1 MSNKNVSVSVSTAL
15 TNVPYFVLRNEIET
29 GYSVFQKELL
39 DIFKFYKI
47 YKEGAEFIAQGT
59 NGDYV
64 ASNIKYKIAKI
75 LIDKEAR
82 FMFSQ
87 TPDITIKGDSVEDE
101 QKEQIEQYQRLVD
114 KILKKMKNRYNNI
127 RHW

>member
-1 MSNKNVSVSVSTAL
+1 MSNKDVSVSVNTAL
-15 TNVPYFVLRNEIET
+15 PSVPYFVLSNELEN
-29 GYSVFQKELL
+29 GRSVFQKELL

-64 ASNIKYKIAKI
+64 ASNIKYKIAKT

-82 FMFSQ
+82 FMFSKE
-87 TPDITIKGDSVEDE
+87 PEIKIKSTIG
-101 QKEQIEQYQRLVD
+101 
-114 KILKKMKNRYNNI
+114 N
-127 RHW
+127 